1 MARTG
6 AAETLSAVERIS
18 REESARILA
27 TLIRACD
34 GDFQLAEDVLQDAL
48 AAAVQRWPREGEP
61 RDPVAWVYAT
71 ARRKA
76 IDHLRRE
83 RTAARTRDALGR
95 LLAVQQDTATA
106 DGLADDELVD
116 DGPVAD
122 DRLRLLFT
130 CCHPALSLEARVA
143 LTLRTIA
150 RLETGE
156 IARAFLVSEPTMAQ
170 RIVRAKR
177 KIRDAR
183 IPYEIPR
190 EDHLRDRLAG
200 VLAVIYLIFNEGYEA
215 TAGETLLR
223 PELCREAIRLARLVV
238 ELLPSEAE
246 AAGLLALML
255 LHDARRAARIDA
267 AGDLVTLDEQ
277 DRASWDRAQIAEGTA
292 LVETALCQRRPGPFQ
307 IQAAIAALHAEAQS
321 ADVTDWLQI
330 ALLYRELDRYVE
342 NPVVILNWAAAVSMV
357 KGPEA
362 GLQFLDEVVQE
373 ELFTG
378 YHLYHATRADLL
390 RRAGRLAEA
399 STAYRRALAICQNR
413 VEARYLER
421 RLLETKSGVGSRSSR
436 ANSQQP
442 TASSR

>member
-1 MARTG
+1 MVRTQ
-6 AAETLSAVERIS
+6 AEPLAAVERIS
-18 REESARILA
+18 REESTRILA

-61 RDPVAWVYAT
+61 RDPVAWIYTA

-95 LLAVQQDTATA
+95 LLAVRQDVATA
-106 DGLADDELVD
+106 DSFDDDERVD
-116 DGPVAD
+116 DGPVED

-130 CCHPALSLEARVA
+130 CCHPALALEARVA

-150 RLETGE
+150 RLETAE

-190 EDHLRDRLAG
+190 EDHLRQRLAG

-223 PELCREAIRLARLVV
+223 PELYAEAIRLARLVAA
-238 ELLPSEAE
+238 LLPGEPETS
-246 AAGLLALML
+246 GLLALML

-267 AGDLVTLDEQ
+267 RGELVTLDEQ
-277 DRASWDRAQIAEGTA
+277 DRSRWDRAQIAEGTA
-292 LVETALCQRRPGPFQ
+292 LVEEALRQHSPGPFQ
-307 IQAAIAALHAEAQS
+307 IQAAIAAVHAEAQT
-321 ADVTDWLQI
+321 AEQTDWLQI

-342 NPVVILNWAAAVSMV
+342 SPVVILNWAAAVSMV

-362 GLQFLDEVVQE
+362 GLRFLDEVVQE
-373 ELFTG
+373 SSFTG

-390 RRAGRLAEA
+390 RRAGRPEEA
-399 STAYRRALAICQNR
+399 ATAYRRALAICQNQ

-421 RLLETKSGVGSRSSR
+421 RLLETKSGVGSRR
-436 ANSQQP
+436 IVC
-442 TASSR
+442 